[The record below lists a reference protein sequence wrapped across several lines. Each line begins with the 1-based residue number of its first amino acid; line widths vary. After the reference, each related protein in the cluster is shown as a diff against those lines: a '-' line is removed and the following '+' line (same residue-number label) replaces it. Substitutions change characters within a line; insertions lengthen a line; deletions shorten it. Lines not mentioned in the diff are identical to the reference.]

1 MNAMRHRPWV
11 GISCLMM
18 SFLMALW
25 VSVADAA
32 GTDYPNRSISI
43 ILGVPPGGS
52 TDMGARLLAQFM
64 EKELKQPVVVVN
76 KPGGAATI
84 GGYAVA
90 SAKPDGYTLG
100 YFPGSGA
107 VPEVYSYFY
116 SAPYTSNDLRPVA
129 RIHAPVIAIAV
140 KEDAPWNSLKD
151 LIDYARSNPGM
162 KFGHI
167 GKSTTQYVIMS
178 TIIKAANVQMVD
190 VPYDGDGTMVPA
202 LLGGHVPVG
211 TPVLY
216 VIKSLVEAKK
226 LKVLGVALQKRA
238 PSAPDIPTLS
248 ELGYKLPIVSFL
260 GMFAPQKTPDE
271 VVKKLDDTL
280 RKVLADK
287 ETDRILGVHIM
298 GPNAGE
304 MIAEGVIGMEYGASS
319 EDIARTCH
327 AHPTLSEAFKEACMD
342 TYDKPI
348 HF

>member
-1 MNAMRHRPWV
+1 MEELKKRRTGMNAKRDRLWV
-11 GISCLMM
+11 GIGYLFMCVSV
-18 SFLMALW
+18 ALW
-25 VSVADAA
+25 VSITDAA
-32 GTDYPNRSISI
+32 GADYPNRSISI

-84 GGYAVA
+84 GGYAVV

-151 LIDYARSNPGM
+151 LLDYARNNPGM

-226 LKVLGVALQKRA
+226 LKVLAVAVQKRA
-238 PSAPDIPTLS
+238 PSALDIPTLS

-260 GMFAPQKTPDE
+260 GLFAPKKTPDE
-271 VVKKLDDTL
+271 VVKKLDDTI
-280 RKVLADK
+280 RKIVDDK
-287 ETDRILGVHIM
+287 EFQEKNKAMDMPVDFD
-298 GPNAGE
+298 GPADFERYLANYKKNAQ
-304 MIAEGVIGMEYGASS
+304 AF
-319 EDIARTCH
+319 
-327 AHPTLSEAFKEACMD
+327 FKEQGMV
-342 TYDKPI
+342 K
-348 HF
+348 